1 MPSIEVARGAV
12 AEMVALA
19 ISSDRGEQRR
29 LFLVVD
35 GTREQLDWG
44 EMIDLAARADFPVII

>member
-1 MPSIEVARGAV
+1 VVARGAV
-12 AEMVALA
+12 AEMGALA

-35 GTREQLDWG
+35 GTREQLDWS